1 MPFVDSLHVHDDT
14 RRGRRFL
21 SARLTMRDRYTPMKT
36 SPQAN
41 AHRDNDIF
49 GAKVI
54 IKSRVIVIYIDVDVD
69 RDVDRVNV
77 IYNVI
82 VDDDVCRDYKASM
95 YVITFANPKGGSGKT
110 TSAMLLA
117 EQIALS
123 GGRVAILDLDPNANI
138 VTWSQARES
147 EQKNVPFSVHERPL
161 AEDTVELIDTLTEHC
176 DYLIIDLEGSK
187 DQMVTFAL
195 SRTDLC
201 VIPLDGSPMEAR
213 QAAAAV
219 RLVRSI
225 ANMIRT
231 PIAYTLLFT
240 RTNAAFQT
248 TDERDVR
255 MEMET
260 INIPT
265 LPVRVAKRAPYT
277 RIFRDA
283 VLLSELPDIV
293 IEELQGKSASV
304 TDKALKQV
312 ASAIE
317 NARDYAQAV
326 IRTLTKEDVA

>member
-1 MPFVDSLHVHDDT
+1 
-14 RRGRRFL
+14 
-21 SARLTMRDRYTPMKT
+21 
-36 SPQAN
+36 
-41 AHRDNDIF
+41 
-49 GAKVI
+49 
-54 IKSRVIVIYIDVDVD
+54 
-69 RDVDRVNV
+69 
-77 IYNVI
+77 
-82 VDDDVCRDYKASM
+82 M

-117 EQIALS
+117 EQIAIS

-138 VTWSQARES
+138 IAWSDTREAEGKS
-147 EQKNVPFSVHERPL
+147 VPFSVHARPL
-161 AEDTVELIDTLTEHC
+161 AEDTVELIDTLTDQC

-187 DQMVTFAL
+187 DQMVTYAL

-219 RLVRSI
+219 RLVQST

-231 PIAYTLLFT
+231 PIEYTLLFT

-248 TDERDVR
+248 SDERDVR
-255 MEMET
+255 QDMESAG
-260 INIPT
+260 IPT

-283 VLLSELPDIV
+283 ALLSELPGIV
-293 IEELQGKSASV
+293 ESEHAGKAASV

-312 ASAIE
+312 AGAVE
-317 NARDYAQAV
+317 NAREYAQSV
-326 IRTLTKEDVA
+326 IHALTKGDAT

>member
-1 MPFVDSLHVHDDT
+1 
-14 RRGRRFL
+14 
-21 SARLTMRDRYTPMKT
+21 
-36 SPQAN
+36 
-41 AHRDNDIF
+41 
-49 GAKVI
+49 
-54 IKSRVIVIYIDVDVD
+54 
-69 RDVDRVNV
+69 
-77 IYNVI
+77 
-82 VDDDVCRDYKASM
+82 M

-138 VTWSQARES
+138 LNWSETRKAEERE
-147 EQKNVPFSVHERPL
+147 VPFSVYARPQ
-161 AEDTVELIDTLTEHC
+161 AQETVELIDSLTGST

-187 DQMVTFAL
+187 DQIVTFAL

-213 QAAAAV
+213 QAATAM
-219 RLVRSI
+219 RLVQTT

-231 PIAYTLLFT
+231 PIDYILLFT

-255 MEMET
+255 QEMEV
-260 INIPT
+260 NAIPT
-265 LPVRVAKRAPYT
+265 LPVRIAKRAPYT
-277 RIFRDA
+277 RIFRDG
-283 VLLSELPDIV
+283 VLLAELPDIV
-293 IEELQGKSASV
+293 TAEHEGKTSSV
-304 TDKALKQV
+304 TEKALKQV

-326 IRTLTKEDVA
+326 INTLTKAREP

>member
-1 MPFVDSLHVHDDT
+1 MTH
-14 RRGRRFL
+14 
-21 SARLTMRDRYTPMKT
+21 
-36 SPQAN
+36 
-41 AHRDNDIF
+41 
-49 GAKVI
+49 
-54 IKSRVIVIYIDVDVD
+54 
-69 RDVDRVNV
+69 
-77 IYNVI
+77 
-82 VDDDVCRDYKASM
+82 M

-138 VTWSQARES
+138 IAWSKTREAADS
-147 EQKNVPFSVHERPL
+147 PVPFSVHARPQ
-161 AEDTVELIDTLTEHC
+161 AADTVELIDTLTKQC

-201 VIPLDGSPMEAR
+201 IIPLDGSPMEAR

-219 RLVRSI
+219 RLVQST

-248 TDERDVR
+248 SDERDVR
-255 MEMET
+255 QDMESAG
-260 INIPT
+260 IPT

-283 VLLSELPDIV
+283 ALLSELPEIV
-293 IEELQGKSASV
+293 ESEHAGKAASV

-312 ASAIE
+312 ESAVE
-317 NARDYAQAV
+317 NAREYAQAV
-326 IRTLTKEDVA
+326 IHALTKGDAT